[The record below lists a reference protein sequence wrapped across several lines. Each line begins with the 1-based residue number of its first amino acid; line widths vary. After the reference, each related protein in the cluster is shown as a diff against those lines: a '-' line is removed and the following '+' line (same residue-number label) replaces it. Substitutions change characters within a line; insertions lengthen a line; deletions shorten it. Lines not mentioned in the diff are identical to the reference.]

1 MLRSQPKPS
10 ILVDEEQEVALIEDA
25 SNEVT
30 TPNPKVDPTTIQE
43 HRALREGV
51 INP

>member
-1 MLRSQPKPS
+1 M
-10 ILVDEEQEVALIEDA
+10 
-25 SNEVT
+25 
-30 TPNPKVDPTTIQE
+30 TPNLKVDPTTIQE